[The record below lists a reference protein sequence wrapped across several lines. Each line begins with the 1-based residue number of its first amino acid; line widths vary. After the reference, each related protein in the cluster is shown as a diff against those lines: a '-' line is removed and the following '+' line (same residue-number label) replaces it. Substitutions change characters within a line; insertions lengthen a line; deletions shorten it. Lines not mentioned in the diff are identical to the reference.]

1 MIWDFSNSSRPD
13 DKLPGYLSPVDGAC
27 EFGPDWKPKLGTA
40 VSAAIRTVSNINGCT
55 LVLRQDRFRP
65 AILLT
70 TLADAA
76 CRFRLRPHGVALFQ
90 VLRSTHEGARC
101 LGEVII
107 WPPLIA
113 SAASASSDGVPVRCS
128 SLPVRRI
135 VRDVSR
141 VPDRAPPSA
150 LPQECDA
157 R

>member
-1 MIWDFSNSSRPD
+1 MGFLQQQSPRRQIAWISI
-13 DKLPGYLSPVDGAC
+13 PGCGAC